1 MDNLPTTHRTNQ
13 PPAVATVTEREVI
26 RRYSN
31 AVEWS
36 ANPLARS
43 SMSSSD
49 APSTEHRQV
58 MGARRRMLAD
68 ALVPASSA
76 AIGTMIASLRS
87 VMPSHD
93 NTDPVQVVAL
103 YRSALSR
110 FPEWAVAHVC
120 RAFLEGRAGGSTT
133 FAPTPADIASRCD
146 ALVQPHRDEQLL
158 IGRILDAE
166 IIPEPESD
174 EKRAEVAARV
184 KQWVK
189 DREPANET
197 NRKLSEDEFDAFAA
211 KFRDTLKSDP
221 PKLSSLAKHAA
232 GLIPHMQERRQ
243 RDDMDERVVAPG
255 RPYDEERAAWDQQE
269 QEAQS

>member
-1 MDNLPTTHRTNQ
+1 
-13 PPAVATVTEREVI
+13 
-26 RRYSN
+26 
-31 AVEWS
+31 
-36 ANPLARS
+36 
-43 SMSSSD
+43 MSSSV
-49 APSTEHRQV
+49 APSTEHR
-58 MGARRRMLAD
+58 GILAARRRQLAD
-68 ALVPASSA
+68 ALIPASSA

-110 FPEWAVAHVC
+110 FPEWAVGQVC

-146 ALVQPHRDEQLL
+146 ALIQPHRDEQLL

-189 DREPANET
+189 DREPVNEMA
-197 NRKLSEDEFDAFAA
+197 RKMSEEEFEAWAV
-211 KFRDTLKSDP
+211 KFRDKLRAEP
-221 PKLSSLAKHAA
+221 PHLSSAAKYAA
-232 GLIPHMQERRQ
+232 GLIPAMKERREG
-243 RDDMDERVVAPG
+243 RDGLDDRMDQMEAGVAPA
-255 RPYDEERAAWDQQE
+255 RSYEHDRAAWDKQE
-269 QEAQS
+269 RQGADD

>member
-13 PPAVATVTEREVI
+13 PPAVASVEEREII

-31 AVEWS
+31 AMEWG

-43 SMSSSD
+43 SMSSSA
-49 APSTEHRQV
+49 APTTEHRGV
-58 MGARRRMLAD
+58 LASRRHALAD
-68 ALVPASSA
+68 ALIPASSA

-110 FPEWAVAHVC
+110 FPEWAVGQVC

-146 ALVQPHRDEQLL
+146 ALVQPHRDEQIL

-197 NRKLSEDEFDAFAA
+197 NRKLSEEEFEAFAV
-211 KFRDTLKSDP
+211 KFRERLKADP
-221 PKLSSLAKHAA
+221 PRLSL
-232 GLIPHMQERRQ
+232 
-243 RDDMDERVVAPG
+243 
-255 RPYDEERAAWDQQE
+255 RA
-269 QEAQS
+269 